1 MLSSDDYLGRDALSL
16 CKNLRDKEFTAE
28 ELTLCAINRAET
40 VNPNINAIIT
50 ENYEKALEQ
59 AKRFDREPDLLQ
71 TSPLAGLPFL
81 IKDLSTVKGL
91 TATFGSRLFQNYRAT
106 KSSKIVEQYQKAGLN
121 IFGLTNTPEF
131 GLTLTTEPVANGIT
145 RNPWNLDFSTGGSSG
160 GAAAAVASGI
170 SPVAHATD
178 GGGSIRIPASCCGLF
193 GLKPSRGLTCIEND
207 LTGSWAGMSVGHVVS
222 QTVKDSAALLDL
234 ITLKAP
240 HLFPLPNNRGPFLE
254 QLHSKPTQLK
264 IGIQSKH
271 PFDLTVDSECLE
283 AVQLCAKN
291 CELLGHRVEEIGS
304 PVNYGPVS
312 SAMSKLINT
321 FISRRVNARLEELDL
336 NFETALIENSTRL
349 IATLGSKLT
358 AQELVSAKDDIFTAQ
373 LQLNEFHKSFDLILS
388 PVLAKTPAE
397 LGWLDMNSG
406 DMRNYTERF
415 RTYSGFTSIYNGT
428 GQPSMSIPTI
438 RTNNGLPV
446 GVMLT
451 GAWGSDSQL
460 LQLASELEKVN
471 PWPLYSDLG
480 SLE

>member
-28 ELTLCAINRAET
+28 ELTFSAINRAET
-40 VNPNINAIIT
+40 VNPNINAIVT

-145 RNPWNLDFSTGGSSG
+145 RNPWNLNFSTGGSSG

-254 QLHSKPTQLK
+254 QLHSKPSQLK

-271 PFDLTVDSECLE
+271 PFDLPIDPQCLE

-291 CELLGHRVEEIGS
+291 CELLGHHVEEIES
-304 PVNYGPVS
+304 PVDYGPVS

-321 FISRRVNARLEELDL
+321 FIYRRVNARLEELGL

-358 AQELVSAKDDIFTAQ
+358 AQELVSAKDDIFAAQ

-406 DMRNYTERF
+406 DMKNYTERF

-428 GQPSMSIPTI
+428 GQPSMSVPTI

>member
-1 MLSSDDYLGRDALSL
+1 MLNSDDYLGRDALSL

-28 ELTLCAINRAET
+28 ELTLAAINRAET
-40 VNPNINAIIT
+40 VNPNINAVVT
-50 ENYEKALEQ
+50 ENYEGALEQ
-59 AKRFDREPDLLQ
+59 AKRFDRKRDLLE

-91 TATFGSRLFQNYRAT
+91 IATFGSRLFQNYRAT

-131 GLTLTTEPVANGIT
+131 GLTLTTEPVANGKT
-145 RNPWNLDFSTGGSSG
+145 RNPWNLEFSTGGSSG

-240 HLFPLPNNRGPFLE
+240 HLFPLPNTRGPFLE
-254 QLHSKPTQLK
+254 LLNSKPTQLK

-271 PFDLTVDSECLE
+271 PFGLPIDPQCLE
-283 AVQLCAKN
+283 AVRLCAEN
-291 CELLGHRVEEIGS
+291 CENLGHSVEEIE
-304 PVNYGPVS
+304 PPINYGSVS

-321 FISRRVNARLEELDL
+321 FISRRVNSRLEELNL
-336 NFETALIENSTRL
+336 NFEAAQIENSTRL
-349 IATLGSKLT
+349 IASLGSKLT
-358 AQELVSAKDDIFTAQ
+358 AQELVSAKDDIFAAE
-373 LQLNEFHKSFDLILS
+373 LQLNEFYKSFDLILS
-388 PVLAKTPAE
+388 PVLSKIPAK
-397 LGWLDMNSG
+397 LGWLDMNS
-406 DMRNYTERF
+406 DDNENYTERF
-415 RTYSGFTSIYNGT
+415 RSYSGFTSIYNGT
-428 GQPSMSIPTI
+428 GQPSMSVPTI
-438 RTNNGLPV
+438 RTDNDLPV
-446 GVMLT
+446 GVLLT

-460 LQLASELEKVN
+460 LQLASELEKIN
-471 PWPLYSDLG
+471 PWPLYSNPKPL
-480 SLE
+480 